1 MPAKLNASDTIAL
14 LCSVDAKFENS
25 FKKRN
30 DFLTHI
36 LRLQSITIDCFS
48 RLYET
53 FNTDCAWWPKFSYF
67 FSLISYITENEVY
80 LGFKS
85 CEKRTQWGRDC
96 RNAALLPKSQFTK
109 RVSCRHDEIKRCTRF
124 NLQPK
129 TATRICW
136 WLER

>member
-53 FNTDCAWWPKFSYF
+53 FNTDCA
-67 FSLISYITENEVY
+67 
-80 LGFKS
+80 
-85 CEKRTQWGRDC
+85 
-96 RNAALLPKSQFTK
+96 
-109 RVSCRHDEIKRCTRF
+109 
-124 NLQPK
+124 
-129 TATRICW
+129 
-136 WLER
+136 